1 MDEKE
6 DVDKVCSEGGGGGGG
21 WRGGGSLKN
30 FFSALRA
37 SFWSKNKGEPGSP
50 GSPGPLQ
57 WSRHCIP
64 HNQLTIF

>member
-1 MDEKE
+1 MAELE
-6 DVDKVCSEGGGGGGG
+6 ISIGGAAA
-21 WRGGGSLKN
+21 SKH

-37 SFWSKNKGEPGSP
+37 SFWSKNKGEPGSL
-50 GSPGPLQ
+50 GPLP